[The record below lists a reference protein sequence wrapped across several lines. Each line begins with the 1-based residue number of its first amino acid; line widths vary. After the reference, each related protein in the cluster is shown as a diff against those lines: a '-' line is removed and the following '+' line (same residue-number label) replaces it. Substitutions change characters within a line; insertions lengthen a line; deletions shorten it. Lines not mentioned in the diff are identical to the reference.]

1 MMTLW
6 GVLPGISPDKVQ
18 PARRKIHFENLLS
31 KGLRSGVVKIVKRI
45 QLHLKIIH
53 QPYHQSHGKVPQE
66 F

>member
-1 MMTLW
+1 MMTLF
-6 GVLPGISPDKVQ
+6 GVLLGISPDKVQ

-53 QPYHQSHGKVPQE
+53 QRYHQSHGKVPQE
-66 F
+66 N